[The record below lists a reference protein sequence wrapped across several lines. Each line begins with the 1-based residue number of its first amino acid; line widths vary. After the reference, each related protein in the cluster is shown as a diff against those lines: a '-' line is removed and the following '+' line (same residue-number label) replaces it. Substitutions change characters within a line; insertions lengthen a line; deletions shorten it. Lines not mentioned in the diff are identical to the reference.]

1 MHPKVFIQFD
11 KNGKGVCPYCGASYQ
26 LSQVGVMNKVA
37 NIVLVGPMGSGK
49 TSVGRRL
56 ACVLK
61 RDFFDSDFEI
71 VARTGVAI
79 DHIFDVE
86 GEEGFRQRESSMLK
100 ELCDISNIVIA
111 TGGGIVIKPEN
122 RELLKNSSFVVYL
135 ASNVEQLV
143 MRTARSKSRPL
154 LERSSNREQTI
165 RDILEVRE
173 PLYQEVADVVI
184 DTTGKKLYA
193 IINEIKKAIPK

>member
-1 MHPKVFIQFD
+1 MPDKVT
-11 KNGKGVCPYCGASYQ
+11 
-26 LSQVGVMNKVA
+26 

-86 GEEGFRQRESSMLK
+86 GEEGFRNRETSMLAD
-100 ELCDISNIVIA
+100 LCEISNIVIA

-122 RELLKNSSFVVYL
+122 RELLKHNSFVVYL
-135 ASNVEQLV
+135 SSSVEQLV
-143 MRTARSKSRPL
+143 NRTARSKSRPL
-154 LERSSNREQTI
+154 LERSTDREQTI
-165 RDILEVRE
+165 KDILKARE
-173 PLYQEVADVVI
+173 SFYQEVADIVI

-193 IINEIKKAIPK
+193 IINEITKAIPK

>member
-1 MHPKVFIQFD
+1 MI
-11 KNGKGVCPYCGASYQ
+11 
-26 LSQVGVMNKVA
+26 NKIA

-71 VARTGVAI
+71 VARTGVSI
-79 DHIFDVE
+79 GHIFDVE
-86 GEEGFRQRESSMLK
+86 GEEGFRQRETSMLS

-111 TGGGIVIKPEN
+111 TGGGIVIKSEN
-122 RELLKNSSFVVYL
+122 RALLKNNSFVVYL
-135 ASNVEQLV
+135 ASSVEQLV

-154 LERSSNREQTI
+154 LEKSTNREQTI
-165 RDILEVRE
+165 RDILEARE

-193 IINEIKKAIPK
+193 IINEIKKSIPQ

>member
-1 MHPKVFIQFD
+1 
-11 KNGKGVCPYCGASYQ
+11 
-26 LSQVGVMNKVA
+26 MNDNQTNV
-37 NIVLVGPMGSGK
+37 VLVGPMGSGK

-86 GEEGFRQRESSMLK
+86 GEEGFRKRETKMLA
-100 ELCDISNIVIA
+100 ELCEIKNIVIA
-111 TGGGIVIKPEN
+111 TGGGIVIKQEN
-122 RELLKNSSFVVYL
+122 RELLKKNSFVVYL
-135 ASNVEQLV
+135 SSSIEQLV
-143 MRTARSKSRPL
+143 MRTAKSKSRPL
-154 LERSSNREQTI
+154 LERSNNRNKTI
-165 RDILEVRE
+165 RDLVEKRE

>member
-1 MHPKVFIQFD
+1 
-11 KNGKGVCPYCGASYQ
+11 
-26 LSQVGVMNKVA
+26 MNKARV
-37 NIVLVGPMGSGK
+37 NVVLVGPMGSGK

-86 GEEGFRQRESSMLK
+86 GEEGFRLRESAMLAD
-100 ELCDISNIVIA
+100 LCEISNIVIA
-111 TGGGIVIKPEN
+111 TGGGIVIKPQN
-122 RELLKNSSFVVYL
+122 RELLKQHSFVVYL
-135 ASNVEQLV
+135 SSSVEQLV
-143 MRTARSKSRPL
+143 MRTAKSKSRPL
-154 LERSSNREQTI
+154 LEKSSNREQTI
-165 RDILEVRE
+165 RDILEARE

-193 IINEIKKAIPK
+193 IISEIKKSVPK

>member
-1 MHPKVFIQFD
+1 MLD
-11 KNGKGVCPYCGASYQ
+11 
-26 LSQVGVMNKVA
+26 KVA

-86 GEEGFRQRESSMLK
+86 GEEGFRNRETSMLAD
-100 ELCDISNIVIA
+100 LCEISNIVIA

-122 RELLKNSSFVVYL
+122 RELLKRNSFVVYL
-135 ASNVEQLV
+135 SSSVEQLV
-143 MRTARSKSRPL
+143 ARTARSKSRPL
-154 LERSSNREQTI
+154 LERSTNREQTI
-165 RDILEVRE
+165 KDILEARE

-193 IINEIKKAIPK
+193 IINEITKSISK

>member
-1 MHPKVFIQFD
+1 MPVLRCKLSTGLITFD
-11 KNGKGVCPYCGASYQ
+11 YIMGNQSINV
-26 LSQVGVMNKVA
+26 
-37 NIVLVGPMGSGK
+37 VLVGPMGSGK

-86 GEEGFRQRESSMLK
+86 GEEGFRKREIQMLK
-100 ELCDISNIVIA
+100 DLCEIPNIVIA
-111 TGGGIVIKPEN
+111 TGGGIVIKEEN
-122 RELLKNSSFVVYL
+122 RVLLKRDSFVVYL
-135 ASNVEQLV
+135 SSNVEQLV
-143 MRTARSKSRPL
+143 KRTAKSKSRPL
-154 LERSSNREQTI
+154 LEQSDNREKTI
-165 RDILEVRE
+165 RDLVNARE
-173 PLYQEVADVVI
+173 GFYQEVADVVI

-193 IINEIKKAIPK
+193 IINEIKKNIPQ

>member
-1 MHPKVFIQFD
+1 
-11 KNGKGVCPYCGASYQ
+11 
-26 LSQVGVMNKVA
+26 MNKVA

-56 ACVLK
+56 ARVLK

>member
-1 MHPKVFIQFD
+1 
-11 KNGKGVCPYCGASYQ
+11 
-26 LSQVGVMNKVA
+26 
-37 NIVLVGPMGSGK
+37 
-49 TSVGRRL
+49 
-56 ACVLK
+56 VLK

-86 GEEGFRQRESSMLK
+86 GEEGFRLRESAMLAD
-100 ELCDISNIVIA
+100 LCEISNIVIA
-111 TGGGIVIKPEN
+111 TGGGIVIKPQN
-122 RELLKNSSFVVYL
+122 RELLKQHSFVVYL
-135 ASNVEQLV
+135 SSSVEQLV
-143 MRTARSKSRPL
+143 MRTAKSKSRPL
-154 LERSSNREQTI
+154 LEKSSNREQTI
-165 RDILEVRE
+165 RDILEARE

>member
-1 MHPKVFIQFD
+1 MIDRKAMSV
-11 KNGKGVCPYCGASYQ
+11 
-26 LSQVGVMNKVA
+26 
-37 NIVLVGPMGSGK
+37 VLVGPMGSGK

-86 GEEGFRQRESSMLK
+86 GEEGFRQREINMLS
-100 ELCDISNIVIA
+100 ELCEIPNIVIA

-122 RELLKNSSFVVYL
+122 RELLKRDSFVVYL
-135 ASNVEQLV
+135 SSSVKQLLS
-143 MRTARSKSRPL
+143 RTARSKSRPL
-154 LERSSNREQTI
+154 LERSTNREKTI
-165 RDILEVRE
+165 RELVEKRE
-173 PLYQEVADVVI
+173 PLYQEVADVVV

-193 IINEIKKAIPK
+193 IINEIIKSIPK

>member
-1 MHPKVFIQFD
+1 MLDKVT
-11 KNGKGVCPYCGASYQ
+11 
-26 LSQVGVMNKVA
+26 

-86 GEEGFRQRESSMLK
+86 GEEGFRNRETSMLTD
-100 ELCDISNIVIA
+100 LCEISNIVIA
-111 TGGGIVIKPEN
+111 TGGGIVIRPEN
-122 RELLKNSSFVVYL
+122 RELLKHNSFVVYL
-135 ASNVEQLV
+135 SSSVEQLV
-143 MRTARSKSRPL
+143 ARTVRSKSRPL
-154 LERSSNREQTI
+154 LERSTDREQTI
-165 RDILEVRE
+165 KDILEARE
-173 PLYQEVADVVI
+173 SFYQEVADIVI

-193 IINEIKKAIPK
+193 IINEITKSIPK

>member
-1 MHPKVFIQFD
+1 MD
-11 KNGKGVCPYCGASYQ
+11 
-26 LSQVGVMNKVA
+26 NKAV

-86 GEEGFRQRESSMLK
+86 GEEGFRQRESSMLA
-100 ELCDISNIVIA
+100 ELCEITNIVIA
-111 TGGGIVIKPEN
+111 TGGGIIIKPEN
-122 RELLKNSSFVVYL
+122 RELLKHNSFVVYL
-135 ASNVEQLV
+135 SSSIEHLV
-143 MRTARSKSRPL
+143 MRTAHSKSRPL
-154 LERSSNREQTI
+154 LEKSTNREKTI
-165 RDILEVRE
+165 RELVEKRE

>member
-1 MHPKVFIQFD
+1 MPDKVT
-11 KNGKGVCPYCGASYQ
+11 
-26 LSQVGVMNKVA
+26 

-86 GEEGFRQRESSMLK
+86 GEEGFRNRETSMLAD
-100 ELCDISNIVIA
+100 LCEISNIVIA

-122 RELLKNSSFVVYL
+122 RELLKHNSFVVYL
-135 ASNVEQLV
+135 SSSVEQLV
-143 MRTARSKSRPL
+143 NRTARSKSRPL
-154 LERSSNREQTI
+154 LERSTNREQTI
-165 RDILEVRE
+165 KDILEARE
-173 PLYQEVADVVI
+173 SFYQEVADIVI

-193 IINEIKKAIPK
+193 IINEITKSISK

>member
-1 MHPKVFIQFD
+1 MGNNAI
-11 KNGKGVCPYCGASYQ
+11 
-26 LSQVGVMNKVA
+26 

-79 DHIFDVE
+79 DHIFDIE
-86 GEEGFRQRESSMLK
+86 GEEGFRQREISMLS
-100 ELCDISNIVIA
+100 ELSDIPNIVIA

-122 RELLKNSSFVVYL
+122 RELLKKNSFVVYL
-135 ASNVEQLV
+135 SSSIKQLV

-154 LERSSNREQTI
+154 LEQSTNREKTI
-165 RDILEVRE
+165 RDLVKARE
-173 PLYQEVADVVI
+173 PLYQEVANVVI

-193 IINEIKKAIPK
+193 IINEIKKSIPK

>member
-1 MHPKVFIQFD
+1 
-11 KNGKGVCPYCGASYQ
+11 
-26 LSQVGVMNKVA
+26 MNV
-37 NIVLVGPMGSGK
+37 VLVGPMGSGK

-86 GEEGFRQRESSMLK
+86 GEEGFRQREINMLS
-100 ELCDISNIVIA
+100 ELCEIPNIVIA

-122 RELLKNSSFVVYL
+122 RELLKRDSFVVYL
-135 ASNVEQLV
+135 SSSIKQLV
-143 MRTARSKSRPL
+143 SRTARSKSRPL
-154 LERSSNREQTI
+154 LEKSTNREKTI
-165 RDILEVRE
+165 RELIEKRE

-193 IINEIKKAIPK
+193 IINEIKKSIPK

>member
-1 MHPKVFIQFD
+1 MPDKVT
-11 KNGKGVCPYCGASYQ
+11 
-26 LSQVGVMNKVA
+26 

-86 GEEGFRQRESSMLK
+86 GEEGFRNRETSMLAD
-100 ELCDISNIVIA
+100 LCEISNIVIA
-111 TGGGIVIKPEN
+111 TGGGIVIKPKN
-122 RELLKNSSFVVYL
+122 RELLKHNGFVVYL
-135 ASNVEQLV
+135 SSSVEQLV
-143 MRTARSKSRPL
+143 NRTARSKSRPL
-154 LERSSNREQTI
+154 LERSTNREQTI
-165 RDILEVRE
+165 KDILKARE
-173 PLYQEVADVVI
+173 SFYQEVADIVI

-193 IINEIKKAIPK
+193 IINEITKSISK

>member
-1 MHPKVFIQFD
+1 M
-11 KNGKGVCPYCGASYQ
+11 G
-26 LSQVGVMNKVA
+26 NKAINV
-37 NIVLVGPMGSGK
+37 VLVGPMGSGK

-86 GEEGFRQRESSMLK
+86 GEEGFRQREVSMLG
-100 ELCDISNIVIA
+100 ELCKIPNIVIA
-111 TGGGIVIKPEN
+111 TGGGIVIKQEN
-122 RELLKNSSFVVYL
+122 RRLLKQNSFVVYL
-135 ASNVEQLV
+135 SSSIEQLV
-143 MRTARSKSRPL
+143 MRTARSRSRPL
-154 LERSSNREQTI
+154 LEKSSNREKTI
-165 RDILEVRE
+165 RDLVEKRE
-173 PLYQEVADVVI
+173 PLYQEVANVVV

-193 IINEIKKAIPK
+193 IINEIKKSLPK

>member
-1 MHPKVFIQFD
+1 
-11 KNGKGVCPYCGASYQ
+11 
-26 LSQVGVMNKVA
+26 
-37 NIVLVGPMGSGK
+37 MGSGK

-86 GEEGFRQRESSMLK
+86 GEEGFRQRETSMLA
-100 ELCDISNIVIA
+100 ELCEITNIVIA
-111 TGGGIVIKPEN
+111 TGGGIIIKPEN
-122 RELLKNSSFVVYL
+122 RELLKHNSFVVYL
-135 ASNVEQLV
+135 SSSIEHLV

-154 LERSSNREQTI
+154 LEKSTNREKTI
-165 RDILEVRE
+165 RELVEKRE

>member
-1 MHPKVFIQFD
+1 MLDKVT
-11 KNGKGVCPYCGASYQ
+11 
-26 LSQVGVMNKVA
+26 

-86 GEEGFRQRESSMLK
+86 GEEGFRNRETIMLAD
-100 ELCDISNIVIA
+100 LCEISNIVIA

-122 RELLKNSSFVVYL
+122 RELLKHNSFVVYL
-135 ASNVEQLV
+135 SSSVEQLV
-143 MRTARSKSRPL
+143 NRTARSKSRPL
-154 LERSSNREQTI
+154 LERSTDREQTI
-165 RDILEVRE
+165 KDILKARE
-173 PLYQEVADVVI
+173 SFYQEVADIVI

-193 IINEIKKAIPK
+193 IINEITKAIPK

>member
-1 MHPKVFIQFD
+1 MPDKVT
-11 KNGKGVCPYCGASYQ
+11 
-26 LSQVGVMNKVA
+26 

-86 GEEGFRQRESSMLK
+86 GEEGFRNRETSMLAD
-100 ELCDISNIVIA
+100 LCEISNIVIA

-122 RELLKNSSFVVYL
+122 RELLKHNSFVVYL
-135 ASNVEQLV
+135 SSSVEQLV
-143 MRTARSKSRPL
+143 NRTARSKSRPL
-154 LERSSNREQTI
+154 LERSTNREQTI
-165 RDILEVRE
+165 KDILKARE
-173 PLYQEVADVVI
+173 SFYQEVADIVI

-193 IINEIKKAIPK
+193 IINEITKSIAK